1 MRRIDRPEHKLVDH
15 PHFTGRTSAVR
26 MDRLESPS
34 GASDAV
40 EVVSVACDGGS
51 MTDWHSHARG
61 QVLYVIGGRLT
72 AIGEVGGEMTLEPGE
87 GVYAAPGEV
96 HRHGSATDDDGVL
109 FLAVTMGGTQ
119 WAADIAASAV
129 HRAQDSSDDRG

>member
-26 MDRLESPS
+26 MGRLESPS

-72 AIGEVGGEMTLEPGE
+72 AIGQVGGEMTLEPGE

-96 HRHGSATDDDGVL
+96 HRHGSATDDDDVL

-119 WAADIAASAV
+119 WAAAAGS
-129 HRAQDSSDDRG
+129 RAQDSSDDRG

>member
-1 MRRIDRPEHKLVDH
+1 MRFIGPSEHQLVDH

-26 MDRLESPS
+26 MGRLESPS

-40 EVVSVACDGGS
+40 EVVSVTCEAGS

-72 AIGEVGGEMTLEPGE
+72 AIGQVGGEMTVEPGE
-87 GVYAAPGEV
+87 GLYAAPGEV
-96 HRHGSATDDDGVL
+96 HRHGSTTDDDDVL
-109 FLAVTMGGTQ
+109 FLAITMGGTE
-119 WAADIAASAV
+119 WAADSGASAGS
-129 HRAQDSSDDRG
+129 RAQDSSDDRG

>member
-1 MRRIDRPEHKLVDH
+1 MRLIGRSEHKLVDH

-26 MDRLESPS
+26 MGRLESPS

-72 AIGEVGGEMTLEPGE
+72 AIGQVGGEMTVEPGE
-87 GVYAAPGEV
+87 GLYAAPGEV
-96 HRHGSATDDDGVL
+96 HRHGSVTDDVL
-109 FLAVTMGGTQ
+109 FLAITMGGTE
-119 WAADIAASAV
+119 WAADTAASAAS
-129 HRAQDSSDDRG
+129 RAQDRPDDRG

>member
-15 PHFTGRTSAVR
+15 PHFTGRTSAVS
-26 MDRLESPS
+26 MGRLDSPS

-72 AIGEVGGEMTLEPGE
+72 AIGHAGGEMTLEPGE

-96 HRHGSATDDDGVL
+96 HRHGSATDDDDVL

-119 WAADIAASAV
+119 WAADTSASAGS
-129 HRAQDSSDDRG
+129 RAQDSSDDRG

>member
-1 MRRIDRPEHKLVDH
+1 MRRIDRSEHKLTDH
-15 PHFTGRTSAVR
+15 SHFTRRTSAVR
-26 MDRLESPS
+26 MGRLESPS

-40 EVVSVACDGGS
+40 EVVSVACEGGS

-72 AIGEVGGEMTLEPGE
+72 AVGQVGGEMALEPGE
-87 GVYAAPGEV
+87 GVYTAPGEV
-96 HRHGSATDDDGVL
+96 HRHGSTTDDDVL

-119 WAADIAASAV
+119 WAADITAES
-129 HRAQDSSDDRG
+129 SSDDRG

>member
-1 MRRIDRPEHKLVDH
+1 MRFIGRSEHQLVDH

-26 MDRLESPS
+26 MGRLESPS

-72 AIGEVGGEMTLEPGE
+72 AIGQVGGEMTLEPGE

-96 HRHGSATDDDGVL
+96 HRHGSATDDDDVL

-119 WAADIAASAV
+119 WAAAAGS
-129 HRAQDSSDDRG
+129 RAQDSSDDRG

>member
-15 PHFTGRTSAVR
+15 PHFTGRTSAVS
-26 MDRLESPS
+26 MGRLESPS

-72 AIGEVGGEMTLEPGE
+72 AIGQVGGEMTLEPGE

-96 HRHGSATDDDGVL
+96 HRHGSATDDDDVL

-119 WAADIAASAV
+119 WAAAAGS
-129 HRAQDSSDDRG
+129 RAQDSSDDRG

>member
-15 PHFTGRTSAVR
+15 PHFTGRTSAVS
-26 MDRLESPS
+26 MGRLESPS

-72 AIGEVGGEMTLEPGE
+72 AIGQVGGEMTLEPGE

-96 HRHGSATDDDGVL
+96 HRHGSATDDDDVL

-119 WAADIAASAV
+119 WAAAAGS
-129 HRAQDSSDDRG
+129 RAQDSSDDGG

>member
-1 MRRIDRPEHKLVDH
+1 MRRIGRSEHQLVDH

-26 MDRLESPS
+26 MDRLESPA

-51 MTDWHSHARG
+51 MTDWHSHPRG

-72 AIGEVGGEMTLEPGE
+72 AIGQVGGEMTLEPGE

-96 HRHGSATDDDGVL
+96 HRHGSATDDDDVL

-119 WAADIAASAV
+119 WAAAAGS
-129 HRAQDSSDDRG
+129 RAQDSSDDRG

>member
-26 MDRLESPS
+26 MGQLESPS
-34 GASDAV
+34 DASDAV

-72 AIGEVGGEMTLEPGE
+72 AIGQVGGEMTVEPGE
-87 GVYAAPGEV
+87 GLYAAPGEV
-96 HRHGSATDDDGVL
+96 HRHGSTTDDVL

-119 WAADIAASAV
+119 WAAAAGS
-129 HRAQDSSDDRG
+129 RAQDSSDDRG

>member
-1 MRRIDRPEHKLVDH
+1 MRRIDRSEHKLVDH
-15 PHFTGRTSAVR
+15 PHFTRRTSAVR
-26 MDRLESPS
+26 MGRLESPS

-72 AIGEVGGEMTLEPGE
+72 AIGQAGGEMTLEPGE

-96 HRHGSATDDDGVL
+96 HRHGSATGDDDVL
-109 FLAVTMGGTQ
+109 FLAVTMGGTE
-119 WAADIAASAV
+119 WAANIAASAGD
-129 HRAQDSSDDRG
+129 RDLSRSDDRG

>member
-1 MRRIDRPEHKLVDH
+1 MRRIDRSEHKLADH
-15 PHFTGRTSAVR
+15 PHFTRRTSAVS
-26 MDRLESPS
+26 MGRLESPS

-72 AIGEVGGEMTLEPGE
+72 AIGQADGEMTLEPGE
-87 GVYAAPGEV
+87 GVYTAPGEV
-96 HRHGSATDDDGVL
+96 HRHGSTTGDDDVPVPCRHDGRHGVGSRHCR
-109 FLAVTMGGTQ
+109 FGGRSRPGQ
-119 WAADIAASAV
+119 F
-129 HRAQDSSDDRG
+129 R

>member
-1 MRRIDRPEHKLVDH
+1 
-15 PHFTGRTSAVR
+15 
-26 MDRLESPS
+26 
-34 GASDAV
+34 
-40 EVVSVACDGGS
+40 VSVACDGGS

-72 AIGEVGGEMTLEPGE
+72 AIGQVGGEMTLEPGE

-96 HRHGSATDDDGVL
+96 HRHGSATDDDDVL

-119 WAADIAASAV
+119 WAAAAGS
-129 HRAQDSSDDRG
+129 RAQDSSDDRG

>member
-1 MRRIDRPEHKLVDH
+1 MRLIGRSEHKLVDH
-15 PHFTGRTSAVR
+15 PHFTGRTSAVS
-26 MDRLESPS
+26 MGRLESPS

-72 AIGEVGGEMTLEPGE
+72 AIGQVGGEMTLEPGE
-87 GVYAAPGEV
+87 GLYAAPGEV
-96 HRHGSATDDDGVL
+96 HRHGSATDDDDVL

-119 WAADIAASAV
+119 WAAAAGS
-129 HRAQDSSDDRG
+129 RAQDSSDDRG

>member
-26 MDRLESPS
+26 MGQLESPS
-34 GASDAV
+34 DASDAV

-72 AIGEVGGEMTLEPGE
+72 AIGQVGGEMTVEPGE
-87 GVYAAPGEV
+87 GLYAAPGEV
-96 HRHGSATDDDGVL
+96 HRHGSMTDDVL
-109 FLAVTMGGTQ
+109 FLAITMGGTE
-119 WAADIAASAV
+119 WAADTAASAGS
-129 HRAQDSSDDRG
+129 RAQDRPR

>member
-15 PHFTGRTSAVR
+15 PHFTGRTSAVS
-26 MDRLESPS
+26 MGRLESPS

-40 EVVSVACDGGS
+40 EVVSVTCDGGS

-72 AIGEVGGEMTLEPGE
+72 AIGQVGGEMTLEPGE

-96 HRHGSATDDDGVL
+96 HRHGSATDDDDVL
-109 FLAVTMGGTQ
+109 FLAITMGGTE
-119 WAADIAASAV
+119 WAADTAASAGS
-129 HRAQDSSDDRG
+129 RAQDSSDDRG

>member
-1 MRRIDRPEHKLVDH
+1 MRRIDRSEHKLVDH
-15 PHFTGRTSAVR
+15 PHFTRRTSAVS
-26 MDRLESPS
+26 MGRLESPS

-72 AIGEVGGEMTLEPGE
+72 AIGQVGGEMTLEPGE
-87 GVYAAPGEV
+87 GVYTAPGEV
-96 HRHGSATDDDGVL
+96 HRHGSATDDDEVL
-109 FLAVTMGGTQ
+109 FLAVTMGGTE
-119 WAADIAASAV
+119 WAADIAASAGC
-129 HRAQDSSDDRG
+129 RAQDVSDDRG

>member
-1 MRRIDRPEHKLVDH
+1 MRRIERSEHKLVDH
-15 PHFTGRTSAVR
+15 PHFTRRTSAVS
-26 MDRLESPS
+26 MGRLESPS

-72 AIGEVGGEMTLEPGE
+72 AIGQVGGEMTLEPGE
-87 GVYAAPGEV
+87 GVYTAPGEV
-96 HRHGSATDDDGVL
+96 HRHGSTTDDVL
-109 FLAVTMGGTQ
+109 FLAVTMGGTE
-119 WAADIAASAV
+119 WAADIAASAGC
-129 HRAQDSSDDRG
+129 RAQDNSDDRG

>member
-26 MDRLESPS
+26 MGRLESPS

-40 EVVSVACDGGS
+40 EVVSVTCDGGS

-72 AIGEVGGEMTLEPGE
+72 AIGQVGGEMTLEPGE
-87 GVYAAPGEV
+87 GLYAAPGEV
-96 HRHGSATDDDGVL
+96 HRHGSATDDDDVL

-119 WAADIAASAV
+119 WAAAAGS
-129 HRAQDSSDDRG
+129 RAQDSSDDRG

>member
-1 MRRIDRPEHKLVDH
+1 MRRIDRPEHRLVDH
-15 PHFTGRTSAVR
+15 PHFTGRTSAVG
-26 MDRLESPS
+26 MGRLESPS
-34 GASDAV
+34 GACDAA

-72 AIGEVGGEMTLEPGE
+72 AIGQVGGEMTLEPGE

-96 HRHGSATDDDGVL
+96 HRHGSATDDDDVL

-119 WAADIAASAV
+119 WAADTSASAGS
-129 HRAQDSSDDRG
+129 RAQDSSDDRG